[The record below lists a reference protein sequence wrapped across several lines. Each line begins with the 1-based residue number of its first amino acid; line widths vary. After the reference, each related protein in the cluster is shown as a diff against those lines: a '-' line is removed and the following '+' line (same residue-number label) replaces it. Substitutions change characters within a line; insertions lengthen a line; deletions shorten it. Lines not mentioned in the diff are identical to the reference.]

1 MGWPRLGSPA
11 VADGAKRAATGYPP
25 RVPLSDGLLIVSAA
39 VHAAASVFH
48 ALLHRATHRA
58 EHRAFA
64 RFAATL
70 CVYILAN
77 AITLERPDTPW
88 ALAAATLVWT
98 AGGLAAT
105 ALVEL
110 IVSLTAPPQP
120 TTRQLWLLYGVNF
133 ALALTTVGSS
143 LLLDPDPERALRHF
157 PEHPIAAALMALHSA
172 MVFSMLAWA
181 VARLARAARA
191 RRELRLVMLGIAAS
205 VVVSAL
211 DEVVR
216 WVTGSR
222 PHLSEHA
229 GILPVV
235 VTTMA
240 LADRQVRFAS
250 DLAQKGRDLAQA
262 HTLLAEAQDQR
273 GRQEPLAALGE
284 LSAVVAHEV
293 RNPLAIVK
301 NAVSSLRRPALSP
314 EDRATLLEIVGE
326 EAGRLSRLVRDLL
339 AFARPRAAAESEVVI
354 SALVHRAVRDATRST
369 AELVS
374 RIEVELEGPTRLLG
388 DPELLRLALANL
400 VENALHATEDGGKVR
415 ILTRESK
422 LGDDDAIALI
432 VEDDGPG
439 MSPEVAQK
447 ARDPFF
453 TTRATGTGLG
463 LAIVERVMRSHAG
476 DMSICTESGRG
487 SRVILTVPLTVPNTA
502 MVSS

>member
-1 MGWPRLGSPA
+1 
-11 VADGAKRAATGYPP
+11 
-25 RVPLSDGLLIVSAA
+25 LLVSAA
-39 VHAAASVFH
+39 LHAAAAVFH
-48 ALLHRATHRA
+48 ALLHRATRRP

-64 RFAATL
+64 RFAGSL
-70 CVYILAN
+70 CVYIVAN
-77 AITLERPDTPW
+77 AVTLAYPETSS
-88 ALAAATLVWT
+88 ALIAAAFVWLG
-98 AGGLAAT
+98 GGLAAT

-110 IVSLTAPPQP
+110 IVALTAPSPP
-120 TTRQLWLLYGVNF
+120 TKELWALYGVNVL
-133 ALALTTVGSS
+133 LALTTISSS
-143 LLLDPDPERALRHF
+143 LILDPHPEQALRHF
-157 PEHPIAAALMALHSA
+157 PEQPIAAGLMAFHSVVA
-172 MVFSMLAWA
+172 FSMLAWA
-181 VARLARAARA
+181 LVRLARAARG
-191 RRELRLVMLGIAAS
+191 RRDLRLLMLGIGTS
-205 VVVSAL
+205 VLVSAL

-235 VTTMA
+235 VMTMA
-240 LADRQVRFAS
+240 LAGRQVRFAS

-262 HTLLAEAQDQR
+262 QALLAETQDQR

-301 NAVSSLRRPALSP
+301 NAVSSLRRPALAP

-354 SALVHRAVRDATRST
+354 STLVHRAVRDATRST
-369 AELVS
+369 AELIS
-374 RIEVELEGPTRLLG
+374 RIEVELEGPTQLLG

-400 VENALHATEDGGKVR
+400 VENALHATEEGGKVR
-415 ILTRESK
+415 ILTRVTK
-422 LGDDDAIALI
+422 LGQDDAVALI

-476 DMSICTESGRG
+476 DLAISTESGRG
-487 SRVILTVPLTVPNTA
+487 SRVILTVPLAVPRSLTLGVA
-502 MVSS
+502 P

>member
-1 MGWPRLGSPA
+1 
-11 VADGAKRAATGYPP
+11 
-25 RVPLSDGLLIVSAA
+25 VPLSDGLLLVSAA
-39 VHAAASVFH
+39 LHAAAAVFH
-48 ALLHRATHRA
+48 ALLHRATRRP

-64 RFAATL
+64 RFAGTL
-70 CVYILAN
+70 CGYIVAN
-77 AITLERPDTPW
+77 AITLQHPETP
-88 ALAAATLVWT
+88 AGLVAAIVVWV
-98 AGGLAAT
+98 AGGLAAM

-110 IVSLTAPPQP
+110 IVALTSVSYPPARP
-120 TTRQLWLLYGVNF
+120 LWLLYGINL
-133 ALALTTVGSS
+133 ALALATISSS
-143 LLLDPDPERALRHF
+143 LLLGSDPERALQHF
-157 PEHPIAAALMALHSA
+157 PEQPIAAAFMGFYSA
-172 MVFSMLAWA
+172 AVFSVLAWA
-181 VARLARAARA
+181 LVRLARAALR
-191 RRELRLVMLGIAAS
+191 RRELRLVLLGIGAS

-211 DEVVR
+211 DELVR

-222 PHLSEHA
+222 LHVSEHA

-235 VTTMA
+235 VMTMA
-240 LADRQVRFAS
+240 LAGRQVRFAS
-250 DLAQKGRDLAQA
+250 DLALKGRALEQA
-262 HTLLAEAQDQR
+262 HAMLAEAQDQR

-301 NAVSSLRRPALSP
+301 NAVSSLRRPALPP
-314 EDRATLLEIVGE
+314 EDRATLLTIVGE

-354 SALVHRAVRDATRST
+354 STLVHRAVRDATRST
-369 AELVS
+369 AELLS
-374 RIEVELEGPTRLLG
+374 RVEVDFDGPDQLLG

-400 VENALHATEDGGKVR
+400 VENALHATEDGGRVR
-415 ILTRESK
+415 ILTRGST
-422 LGDDDAIALI
+422 LGQADAVALI

-476 DMSICTESGRG
+476 DLAICTESGHG
-487 SRVILTVPLTVPNTA
+487 SRVILTVPLS
-502 MVSS
+502 VSRAHAVST